1 MGLQANIDIFLEEK
15 VTFTD
20 IIKNLLFQWKLNDF
34 GTISYMDNDDFDW
47 QSSKLDKESEIVK
60 MLNKRYESGYTV
72 GIVLLDEHNSGGTF
86 LFYPNESIISFIINI
101 NREKIEKTN
110 FTDFSYY
117 IKKLFLAL
125 SKNKIIK
132 IECCDII

>member
-1 MGLQANIDIFLEEK
+1 MGLQASIDIFLEEK
-15 VTFTD
+15 VIFTD
-20 IIKNLLFQWKLNDF
+20 VLKNLLFQWKLNDF

-60 MLNKRYESGYTV
+60 MLNERHQNGYTI

-86 LFYPNESIISFIINI
+86 LFYPNENIISFIINI

-110 FTDFSYY
+110 LTDIDSFSSSY
-117 IKKLFLAL
+117 L
-125 SKNKIIK
+125 S
-132 IECCDII
+132 D